1 MQKKAIIIG
10 ASSGIGL
17 AMAQALAQEGYK
29 IGVAARR
36 CEPLKELQEQFGTEN
51 VAIEAMDVLQ
61 PSATAALDAL
71 LDKVSEPELF
81 LYVSGK
87 GGQNPELDEK
97 LELDIIRTNC
107 EGMARV
113 VDHFVNYVKSRKLY
127 TDKHRAHIAIVTSV
141 AGTTGMGSA
150 PAYSASKKMQSTYIT
165 ALVQYSR
172 MHKVPIDFTDIRPG
186 FVATAILN
194 PNRHYPMLMTLGQAT
209 RHIMRGLKHRR
220 RIVIFDWRF
229 KLLVL
234 LWKLIPRWVW
244 ERLTIVRN

>member
-36 CEPLKELQEQFGTEN
+36 CEPLKELQEQFGAEN

-61 PSATAALDAL
+61 PSATVALDAL

-87 GGQNPELDEK
+87 GGQNPELYEK

-150 PAYSASKKMQSTYIT
+150 PAYSASKKMQSTYIS
-165 ALVQYSR
+165 ALSQLAR
-172 MHKVPIDFTDIRPG
+172 MEKVPVRFSDIRPG
-186 FVATAILN
+186 FVATEILN
-194 PNRHYPMLMTLGQAT
+194 PEKKYPMVMTCEQAVN
-209 RHIMRGLKHRR
+209 HIQRGLRR
-220 RIVIFDWRF
+220 GKRIIIFDWRF

-234 LWKLIPRWVW
+234 FWRLIPRPIW
-244 ERLTIVRN
+244 ERITFIKN